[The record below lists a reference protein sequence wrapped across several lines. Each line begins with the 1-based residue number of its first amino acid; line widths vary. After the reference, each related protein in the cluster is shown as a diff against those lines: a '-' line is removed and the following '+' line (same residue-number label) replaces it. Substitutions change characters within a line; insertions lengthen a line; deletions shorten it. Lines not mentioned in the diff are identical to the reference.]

1 MVEILMT
8 MMRRKKSVSEENVAK
23 LVAKCSMY
31 ADFLNEHKQA
41 KEDFQAYVRNN
52 GSVVDVGLEDFQEL
66 NDE

>member
-1 MVEILMT
+1 MT

-52 GSVVDVGLEDFQEL
+52 GSVVDLGLEDFQEL